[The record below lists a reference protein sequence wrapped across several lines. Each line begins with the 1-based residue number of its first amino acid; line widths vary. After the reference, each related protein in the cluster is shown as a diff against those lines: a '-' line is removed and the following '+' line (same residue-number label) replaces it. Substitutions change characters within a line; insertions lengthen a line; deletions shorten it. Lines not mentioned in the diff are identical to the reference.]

1 MTRAGMWVLLVAVGV
16 AAAVLSF
23 SALRDLAILCGFHP
37 WLAWLLPLVVDAG
50 AGAGCL
56 VWLGGHPGA
65 GRRFARALTWT
76 LLASSVAGN
85 AVVHGLTAYGQAA
98 PWWLVVAVS
107 AIAPAVLGAVVH
119 LAVLVGRAEVP
130 TEPPVSL
137 GVDPEHPSQ
146 VAPPTLPAEVYQQV
160 TIPDADL
167 ERATP
172 DLLAQLLDEGASR
185 RRVAAMLGVSE
196 YRAKK
201 LLASR
206 NGNGAHP

>member
-1 MTRAGMWVLLVAVGV
+1 MTRAAMWVLLVAVG
-16 AAAVLSF
+16 AAAAILSF
-23 SALRDLAILCGFHP
+23 SALKDLAVLCGFHP
-37 WLAWLLPLVVDAG
+37 NLAWLLPLVVDAG

-85 AVVHGLTAYGQAA
+85 AVVHGLTAYGRAA

-119 LAVLVGRAEVP
+119 LAVLVGRTEVP
-130 TEPPVSL
+130 TEPPASL
-137 GVDPEHPSQ
+137 GVDPEPPSQ
-146 VAPPTLPAEVYQQV
+146 VAAPALPAEVYQQV
-160 TIPDADL
+160 TIPDAD
-167 ERATP
+167 P
-172 DLLAQLLDEGASR
+172 DLLTQLLAQGASR
-185 RRVAAMLGVSE
+185 RVVASTLGVSE
-196 YRAKK
+196 YRAKQ
-201 LLASR
+201 LLAASR